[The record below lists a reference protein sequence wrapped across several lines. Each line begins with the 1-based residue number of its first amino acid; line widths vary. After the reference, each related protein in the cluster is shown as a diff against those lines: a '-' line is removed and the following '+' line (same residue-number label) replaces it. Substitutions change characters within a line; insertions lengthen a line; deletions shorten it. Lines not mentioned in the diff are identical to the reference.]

1 MSASIWELD
10 SFSSL
15 ISSSSCLISSSF
27 SMPVGTGGSETQAR
41 GLCGEDGVGGG
52 GVCVCVS
59 ETPGGA
65 ATWRVTVGGPEA
77 AAGGPGS
84 EMLGPGPPRGGGGHS
99 WQARDRHGRR
109 GVRDAGPGTA
119 AGGWEG
125 QRRRGRMGVRD
136 AGPGESMG
144 GRGVRDAAGRTGA
157 PSLLQT
163 GSRVCRENRLLNE
176 NETVMCC
183 LSSHSSAVLTRKAP
197 TNRGNQLGVMD
208 PHKGKGFI
216 FSKA

>member
-1 MSASIWELD
+1 M
-10 SFSSL
+10 
-15 ISSSSCLISSSF
+15 CVCQRHR
-27 SMPVGTGGSETQAR
+27 VGLPRGGSQSAGPRPPREDQGQRCWAR
-41 GLCGEDGVGGG
+41 GH
-52 GVCVCVS
+52 
-59 ETPGGA
+59 
-65 ATWRVTVGGPEA
+65 
-77 AAGGPGS
+77 
-84 EMLGPGPPRGGGGHS
+84 RGGGGHS
-99 WQARDRHGRR
+99 WQARERHGRR

-125 QRRRGRMGVRD
+125 QRHRGRMRVRD